1 LPTGWLFTLGNLLKI
16 PELAQVFVHLGGK
29 KDVYKFLPK
38 NGLGNM
44 LGNFQKNASG
54 HPGWTPFFS
63 PFSA

>member
-1 LPTGWLFTLGNLLKI
+1 
-16 PELAQVFVHLGGK
+16 VHLGGK